1 MMLGF
6 LEAGYGNIVL
16 AVICLLGVIGTWIAG
31 RRYRRLTLQTD
42 NISNTQS
49 KYLKQIKNKFET
61 SYRVNQGVNN
71 VGLFVE
77 RNVQEF
83 RFMGVKLQD
92 LGNTAAGAGSLA
104 FILGGG
110 AALIC
115 YNAGVALPTVVTNLA
130 VSMLVAAAAL
140 LYWKNANVKQKSQNF
155 CVHMQEYL
163 ENVLSN
169 RLAANTPRENGIGER
184 NREKSSADSLK
195 AAGMQQMSGYH
206 NENCGAEVQNTDS
219 REGNKQENESHREE
233 IEYLRQSLDRIA
245 SGREPLKEDDE
256 GRRKKPKFTPE
267 EKSLIEDILREY
279 FA

>member
-1 MMLGF
+1 
-6 LEAGYGNIVL
+6 
-16 AVICLLGVIGTWIAG
+16 
-31 RRYRRLTLQTD
+31 
-42 NISNTQS
+42 
-49 KYLKQIKNKFET
+49 
-61 SYRVNQGVNN
+61 
-71 VGLFVE
+71 
-77 RNVQEF
+77 
-83 RFMGVKLQD
+83 
-92 LGNTAAGAGSLA
+92 
-104 FILGGG
+104 
-110 AALIC
+110 
-115 YNAGVALPTVVTNLA
+115 
-130 VSMLVAAAAL
+130 MLVAAGAL
-140 LYWKNANVKQKSQNF
+140 LYWRNANVKQKSQNF